1 MYCCNDLIARSILRW
16 SHFAR
21 MECILHIAHPF
32 QISKQLEYQKCW
44 KTKVNIEF
52 SIHLQWKA
60 PSYLVHTFI
69 NEGSWK
75 SKDTAPCDIIKC
87 QNKMLCLF
95 EMGEQRPF
103 NNEDSKAE
111 WSVQENE
118 RMNDTGPTWSCCSS
132 LSISVHSSPSSGSN
146 RQVNL
151 PESVSSKLSEWTV
164 NNRVSGVSNAFIAI
178 VYLFLSQ
185 AFTAKSTEWNLEGN
199 CALTI
204 SLHYIINNI

>member
-111 WSVQENE
+111 WSVQEKWTNE
-118 RMNDTGPTWSCCSS
+118 WYWTH
-132 LSISVHSSPSSGSN
+132 LVILQQSVHFRHSSPLSSSN
-146 RQVNL
+146 WQVNFRGMY
-151 PESVSSKLSEWTV
+151 PVHLS
-164 NNRVSGVSNAFIAI
+164 NNKGYN
-178 VYLFLSQ
+178 
-185 AFTAKSTEWNLEGN
+185 
-199 CALTI
+199 
-204 SLHYIINNI
+204 